1 MTMRMENEHA
11 DQRPEEPMTIWGA
24 MTALRRHTRVRKS
37 ILTPESE
44 TAPLLGNERAQEGQR
59 HGGNEETSW
68 EGHGD
73 FAGLTWWH
81 KPSVCFAQSLLAQY
95 ILTCVFS
102 GILAL
107 ISVLPAGSRSR
118 WNHRT
123 ETQSHPRPRMS
134 IVSRREIFSGSK
146 LPFRS
151 CVTRIR

>member
-1 MTMRMENEHA
+1 
-11 DQRPEEPMTIWGA
+11 MTIWGA

-44 TAPLLGNERAQEGQR
+44 TAPLLGNERAHEGQSS
-59 HGGNEETSW
+59 GGSEETSW

-81 KPSVCFAQSLLAQY
+81 KPSVCSIQFLLAQY
-95 ILTCVFS
+95 ILIRLFS

-107 ISVLPAGSRSR
+107 VSILPTSSRSW

-123 ETQSHPRPRMS
+123 KTQSYPRPRMS
-134 IVSRREIFSGSK
+134 IVSRREIFSRSK
-146 LPFRS
+146 LPFRTR
-151 CVTRIR
+151 VTRIRQPAMQDS